1 MNLLPL
7 EDVSWWDYITNRFQR
22 LSYILFR
29 AADCMTVTR
38 VLCTKYLVCLFFY
51 IFVGRGAVGA
61 ETAYVFPVDA
71 KIHIFFIVNSMLGVC
86 S

>member
-1 MNLLPL
+1 
-7 EDVSWWDYITNRFQR
+7 
-22 LSYILFR
+22 
-29 AADCMTVTR
+29 MTVTR